1 MTDIVDVKQIVY
13 ALERARDALKR
24 QADKLGA
31 QGDYSAEFP
40 AEDADRMIE
49 AIALLQL
56 RPVTEAPHDWEIAYD
71 TFRRG
76 PRFDANEPALKI
88 AFAAGMEWQI
98 THDRAVKAFVERNK
112 AINLSS
118 PDRIF

>member
-1 MTDIVDVKQIVY
+1 VTDIVDVKQIVY

-40 AEDADRMIE
+40 AEDADRMTE

-56 RPVTEAPHDWEIAYD
+56 HPVTEAPHDWEQAYHAFK
-71 TFRRG
+71 TG
-76 PRFDANEPALKI
+76 PRFKPDEPALKI

-98 THDRAVKAFVERNK
+98 MRERAIKEFESATR
-112 AINLSS
+112 AT
-118 PDRIF
+118 